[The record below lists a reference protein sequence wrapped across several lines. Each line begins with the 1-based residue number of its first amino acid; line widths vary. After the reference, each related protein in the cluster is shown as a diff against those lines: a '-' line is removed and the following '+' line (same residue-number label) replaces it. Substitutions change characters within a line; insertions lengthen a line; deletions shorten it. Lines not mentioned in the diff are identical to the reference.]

1 MGVQRTAWLSV
12 EWTEDVAPEEALI
25 LSLGGGGGGG
35 VVKLAV
41 GSLEGGREGGSCEY
55 GEG

>member
-25 LSLGGGGGGG
+25 LSLGEMVNSGG
-35 VVKLAV
+35 L
-41 GSLEGGREGGSCEY
+41 C
-55 GEG
+55 GEWD